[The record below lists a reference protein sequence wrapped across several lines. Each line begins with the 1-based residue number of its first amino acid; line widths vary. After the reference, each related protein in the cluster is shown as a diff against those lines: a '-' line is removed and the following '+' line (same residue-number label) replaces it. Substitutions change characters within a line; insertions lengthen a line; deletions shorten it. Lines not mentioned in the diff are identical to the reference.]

1 MIPAIILAPNHL
13 NTVYAKT
20 THALVRG
27 GDRYKILGVI
37 DPDCA
42 GMTTSEVLPHC
53 SQATPIFSSVKQAL
67 QHTKPQHCII
77 GLSNKGGTID
87 QCLLQELED
96 AIKNRLVLV
105 NGLHEYLSEHPFFST
120 LAKQYNTTLLD
131 IRKPK
136 PTKEL
141 KFWTGAISEVEAPRI
156 VVMGTDCAVGKRST
170 CVLLLQAL
178 IQANEKAEMIYTGQT
193 GYLLGYRYGFILD
206 STLNDFIAGEL
217 EAAIMQC
224 VKETQPQWICIEG
237 QSSLQNPSGPCGS
250 EFLLSAQA
258 KYVVLQHAPKR
269 LHFKQKSKNSYTI
282 PSLESTL
289 DLIQTFGATTI
300 AITLNTSGLSHQ
312 EIQEERSKIE
322 KKYKLPVYLPFE
334 EGLKALALS
343 LIKIREENENQISTN
358 CI

>member
-1 MIPAIILAPNHL
+1 MPFTRARGRNKKSTCSCKWSPRILI
-13 NTVYAKT
+13 
-20 THALVRG
+20 R
-27 GDRYKILGVI
+27 
-37 DPDCA
+37 
-42 GMTTSEVLPHC
+42 
-53 SQATPIFSSVKQAL
+53 TP
-67 QHTKPQHCII
+67 P
-77 GLSNKGGTID
+77 
-87 QCLLQELED
+87 
-96 AIKNRLVLV
+96 
-105 NGLHEYLSEHPFFST
+105 FST

-269 LHFKQKSKNSYTI
+269 LHFKQKSKKLLYHSQFRKHSRFNSNFRCHNDRYYPQYKWPLSPRDTRR
-282 PSLESTL
+282 
-289 DLIQTFGATTI
+289 TF
-300 AITLNTSGLSHQ
+300 
-312 EIQEERSKIE
+312 
-322 KKYKLPVYLPFE
+322 
-334 EGLKALALS
+334 
-343 LIKIREENENQISTN
+343 
-358 CI
+358 